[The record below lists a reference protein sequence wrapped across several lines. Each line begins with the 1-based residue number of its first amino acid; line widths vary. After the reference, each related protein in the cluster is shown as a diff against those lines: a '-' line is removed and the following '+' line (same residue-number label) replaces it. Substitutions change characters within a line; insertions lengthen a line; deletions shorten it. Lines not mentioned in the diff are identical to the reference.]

1 MQHVQKSFPAWF
13 DARLCLELLPLCAS
27 SFLGM
32 RLPEIPAGHWQ
43 IADFGPQKL
52 RPDVRGELVQFGL
65 SIALLLAATKHGGI
79 AK

>member
-1 MQHVQKSFPAWF
+1 MQHVQKSFLACF
-13 DARLCLELLPLCAS
+13 DAGLCLELFPLRAS

-52 RPDVRGELVQFGL
+52 RLDVAGELVQFVL
-65 SIALLLAATKHGGI
+65 NIAFAS
-79 AK
+79 

>member
-1 MQHVQKSFPAWF
+1 M
-13 DARLCLELLPLCAS
+13 CAS

-65 SIALLLAATKHGGI
+65 SIALLLTATKTWRDCKI
-79 AK
+79 TLKALQKK